1 MKKVKKSGLFSID
14 IWFFWDPALHCI
26 MIREVYVLLRDS
38 GMVSVAF
45 FEQGRT
51 LKGGKKANVAV
62 I

>member
-45 FEQGRT
+45 
-51 LKGGKKANVAV
+51 LSKGELLREERKLMLQ
-62 I
+62 